1 MNQSPSEVIM
11 IRPMAFGFN
20 AETSQDNAFMNDDD
34 VVGSNVG
41 VDVAKEAL
49 REFDAAVDALRY
61 LKMG

>member
-11 IRPMAFGFN
+11 IRPASFGFN
-20 AETSQDNAFMNDDD
+20 AETSQDNAFMNDD
-34 VVGSNVG
+34 NVN
-41 VDVAKEAL
+41 VDVNVAEEAL